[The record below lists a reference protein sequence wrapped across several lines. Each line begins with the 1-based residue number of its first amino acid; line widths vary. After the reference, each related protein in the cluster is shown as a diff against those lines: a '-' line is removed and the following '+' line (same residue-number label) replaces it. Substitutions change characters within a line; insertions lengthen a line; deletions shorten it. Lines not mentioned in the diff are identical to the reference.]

1 MTVNKDSKPGNAGW
15 QAVLRLYRYVR
26 KAAVSAV
33 KAPGGASGN
42 RYRRF
47 ALIAAAIGVVGILAA
62 AGCKQFVEANTVNY
76 YNVRMNDQL
85 VGSVDKPESVEAMLL
100 SKADKVKKAHPDVNM
115 VLDTSQISYEPASG
129 YKIELDTEA
138 TIAKLE
144 GMLTSY
150 ATGVEVKVNG
160 KVVGIVKDRETADR
174 IMERVKNKFAPQTS
188 KGSGKVTA
196 LAYSGDTD
204 TGSDRKLKN
213 VEIIDDIDKTA
224 VKVDPSKIVD
234 ETSLFK
240 KLVVGNLTS
249 TKYTVREGDCVGCIA
264 ESMDI
269 PKQVIYD
276 NNPWIVDDL
285 IKVGDVLDLTIKKP
299 AVTVRTIESVSEI
312 VITEP
317 QIVYRTSA
325 SMRVGETKVLQQGS
339 GGKKRLTYQ
348 LTKDNGYLMGEE
360 LIGYEVLK
368 KGTPKIILK
377 GTKVVQGEGSGAF
390 AWPIRNHT
398 LSSTFGRRWGKMHE
412 GVDLV
417 GSSTIMAADDGVV
430 EFAGQKT
437 GYGNCVIINHKNGY
451 KTLYGHLKSI
461 SVREGQIVEKG
472 DKVGVMGNTGHS
484 TGTHLHFEIQR
495 NGVAQN
501 PLKYL

>member
-1 MTVNKDSKPGNAGW
+1 
-15 QAVLRLYRYVR
+15 
-26 KAAVSAV
+26 
-33 KAPGGASGN
+33 
-42 RYRRF
+42 
-47 ALIAAAIGVVGILAA
+47 
-62 AGCKQFVEANTVNY
+62 
-76 YNVRMNDQL
+76 
-85 VGSVDKPESVEAMLL
+85 
-100 SKADKVKKAHPDVNM
+100 
-115 VLDTSQISYEPASG
+115 
-129 YKIELDTEA
+129 
-138 TIAKLE
+138 
-144 GMLTSY
+144 
-150 ATGVEVKVNG
+150 
-160 KVVGIVKDRETADR
+160 
-174 IMERVKNKFAPQTS
+174 
-188 KGSGKVTA
+188 
-196 LAYSGDTD
+196 
-204 TGSDRKLKN
+204 
-213 VEIIDDIDKTA
+213 
-224 VKVDPSKIVD
+224 
-234 ETSLFK
+234 
-240 KLVVGNLTS
+240 
-249 TKYTVREGDCVGCIA
+249 
-264 ESMDI
+264 MDI